1 MDVAVARL
9 SKVTVRTN
17 GVIWSLNG
25 SQWGRGQKSDGCG
38 TVHLEEEPSPQHSTQ
53 HGPYGLMCQG
63 LWEKHNFVALQTDKN
78 QVGPFFSHHVH
89 NGGDC
94 WLLPS
99 HLAGCWRSPRGC
111 AKVRGFGDS
120 LAGVMQY
127 SAQKDC
133 QGRWWGWQGSGV
145 LLQLPLK
152 FCHPAGCWMP
162 HGATTGKHKI
172 ISGRLVTT
180 LISSLP
186 FSLNQ
191 ASARAALTTCCSQL
205 TILLRIF
212 SEIPVLY
219 FLNTANSENTW
230 IHSYAKAWLTPV
242 QFPGYW
248 ISGRR
253 LPQGGTEGVWGPW
266 MLSAPALAPCW
277 SCLLSLSVAAEA
289 TILQGPPL

>member
-1 MDVAVARL
+1 MGP
-9 SKVTVRTN
+9 T
-17 GVIWSLNG
+17 G
-25 SQWGRGQKSDGCG
+25 SCAKGCG
-38 TVHLEEEPSPQHSTQ
+38 
-53 HGPYGLMCQG
+53 
-63 LWEKHNFVALQTDKN
+63 KN
-78 QVGPFFSHHVH
+78 ITLLPCKLTKIRLGHFSSHHVH

-120 LAGVMQY
+120 LAAVMQY

-162 HGATTGKHKI
+162 HGASTGKHKI
-172 ISGRLVTT
+172 VSGRLVTT
-180 LISSLP
+180 LISSLL

-205 TILLRIF
+205 MILLRIF

-230 IHSYAKAWLTPV
+230 IHSYAKAWLTPL

-248 ISGRR
+248 FSVCR
-253 LPQGGTEGVWGPW
+253 LPQGGTEGFWGPW

-289 TILQGPPL
+289 TILQCPPL